1 MLEQIQKISAWI
13 SKKLPQRPEYGII
26 LGSGLSHLGDRIE
39 PDCTIPYSS
48 IPGFPVSTVAGHSG
62 QMISGRLAG
71 KQLLAMKGR
80 FHFYEG
86 YTMDQVILPIRVMG
100 LLGVHTLILS
110 NAAGGMDP
118 GFKIGDIMLI
128 EDHINLM
135 GTNPLIGQN
144 IDELGPRFPDMSCVY
159 DHALRILAAEIATS
173 SGISLQHGVYAAVTG
188 PTYETPAE
196 YRYIRRIGAD
206 AVGMSTVPEAIAARH
221 MGMKLLGFSIITDLG
236 LEGHVEAITHEEVVA
251 AASAA
256 EPKLSAL
263 ITEIVRRL

>member
-13 SKKLPQRPEYGII
+13 SEKLPQKPEYGII
-26 LGSGLSHLGDRIE
+26 LGSGLSHLGDRID
-39 PDCTIPYSS
+39 PDYVIPYSS
-48 IPGFPVSTVAGHSG
+48 IPGFPVSTVVGHSG
-62 QMISGRLAG
+62 QLISGRLAG
-71 KQLLAMKGR
+71 KQVLAMKGR
-80 FHFYEG
+80 FHYYEG
-86 YTMDQVILPIRVMG
+86 YTMEQVILPVRVMG

-118 GFKIGDIMLI
+118 GFKVGDIMLI

-144 IDELGPRFPDMSCVY
+144 MEALGPRFPDMSCVY
-159 DHALRILAAEIATS
+159 DHSLRLLAIEIANNA
-173 SGISLQHGVYAAVTG
+173 GISLKKGVYAAVSG

-196 YRYIRRIGAD
+196 YRYIRNIGAD

-221 MGMKLLGFSIITDLG
+221 MGMKLLGFSVITDLG
-236 LEGHVEAITHEEVVA
+236 LEGHVESISHEEVVA
-251 AASAA
+251 AATAA